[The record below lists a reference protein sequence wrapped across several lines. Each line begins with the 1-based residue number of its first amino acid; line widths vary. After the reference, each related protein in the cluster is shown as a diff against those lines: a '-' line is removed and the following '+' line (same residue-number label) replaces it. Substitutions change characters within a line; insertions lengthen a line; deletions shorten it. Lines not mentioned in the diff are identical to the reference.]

1 MAAHPHRCRKNYEVW
16 AGNLSGFAI
25 LVDGH
30 SAMCRADARH
40 NFPYGHFLKV
50 LTFRSHE
57 NPNTWLR
64 RTSFFGVASCL
75 VRESIEQRFTAKQ
88 KPAIY

>member
-1 MAAHPHRCRKNYEVW
+1 MRLGREP
-16 AGNLSGFAI
+16 SGFAV